1 MLVHLHIQN
10 YALIESLEVK
20 LSKGFVVLTGE
31 TGAGKS
37 IILGALGLLLGER
50 ANLNSIRDT
59 EKKCIVEG
67 IFNIS
72 DYHLESFFKEEEIE
86 YEPRE
91 TIIRRELL
99 PSGKSRAFINDTPV
113 NLMTLKGLTSQL
125 IDIHSQHQNTLVEQ
139 EAFQYKM
146 VDSIAMNTGL
156 LIEYRGELQKYNK
169 LRKEREKLLDE
180 QIQQN
185 KDLDYWQFQYEE
197 LSAIKLKVG
206 EQEALEIESKSLGR
220 IEEIQLALGNADAL
234 LSGGGDILEK
244 LRQLTTDIQKVAEYH
259 KISEEL
265 GERLKSVY
273 IEMKDIAVEVSDVLD
288 TLEDDPERTL
298 YVSERLDVIY
308 RLQQKHG
315 KETVAELLELQE
327 ELQKRL
333 ESVTHFESRLKELEQ
348 DLQKAKQNTLEKAN
362 KLTESRRKV
371 LPKIERYIEEGLA
384 DLEMPNAKIEVK
396 LTDSEEFRHFGKD
409 ILEITFSAN
418 KNMSLARISEVASG
432 GELSR
437 LMLTIK
443 QMIAMSEV
451 LPTLIFDEIDTGVSG
466 KVADRMGKVMKAMSK
481 NMQIISI
488 SHLPQIAAKATQ
500 HLEVYKEDTAITTV
514 TRIKE
519 MVGENRIGAIAKMLS
534 GSSVSEQAIANAK
547 ALLLA
552 KE

>member
-315 KETVAELLELQE
+315 KETVAELLQLQE

-500 HLEVYKEDTAITTV
+500 HLEVYKEDTAIATV

-534 GSSVSEQAIANAK
+534 GSSVSEQAVANAK

>member
-443 QMIAMSEV
+443 QMIVMSEV

-500 HLEVYKEDTAITTV
+500 HLEVYKEDTAIATV

>member
-500 HLEVYKEDTAITTV
+500 HLEVYKEDTAIATV

>member
-500 HLEVYKEDTAITTV
+500 HLEVYKEDTAIATV

-547 ALLLA
+547 SLLLA

>member
-86 YEPRE
+86 YESRE

-500 HLEVYKEDTAITTV
+500 HLEVYKEDTAIATV